1 MGGFDSAF
9 TAMSAKRA
17 QALVVVVDPLT
28 FRYRGRIAE
37 LAAKNRPPAVFEF
50 RSLRT
55 PVGGVTRDRHCRAP
69 RPRLT
74 RLTPR

>member
-1 MGGFDSAF
+1 
-9 TAMSAKRA
+9 MSAKRA

-55 PVGGVTRDRHCRAP
+55 PVGG
-69 RPRLT
+69 
-74 RLTPR
+74 